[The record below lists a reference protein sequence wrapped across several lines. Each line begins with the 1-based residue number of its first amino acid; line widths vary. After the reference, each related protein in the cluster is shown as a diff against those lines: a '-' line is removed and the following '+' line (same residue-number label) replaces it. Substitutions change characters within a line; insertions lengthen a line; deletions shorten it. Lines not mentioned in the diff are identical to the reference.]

1 MELYKEDGSQWATLQ
16 KSHGQ
21 LRSKR
26 YHLKL
31 TEIMP
36 VPFGSN
42 TIKDVPEI
50 VFSQETEPFEGFT
63 DEVKENETEVS
74 VENLENQRR
83 ARAKLIADLENEL
96 SKERKGGGLLKRN
109 IQSKMLS
116 FRILFQVKFLFQ
128 TNHQFYQK

>member
-1 MELYKEDGSQWATLQ
+1 MELYKEDGIQWAVLQ
-16 KSHGQ
+16 KSDGQ

-50 VFSQETEPFEGFT
+50 VFSQETEPFKGFT
-63 DEVKENETEVS
+63 DEDREKETEVS
-74 VENLENQRR
+74 IENLEKQRR
-83 ARAKLIADLENEL
+83 ARAELIADLENEL
-96 SKERKGGGLLKRN
+96 S
-109 IQSKMLS
+109 
-116 FRILFQVKFLFQ
+116 Q
-128 TNHQFYQK
+128 TPQ